1 MPKPLVIVES
11 PAKAK
16 TLGRF
21 LGNKYRVEASYGHIR
36 DLPES
41 AAEVPKEIKPK
52 EWGRLG
58 VDVDSDFTPYYVVP
72 NDKKKQVAHLKAAI
86 KDASELLLA
95 TDPDREGESISWH
108 LKEVLKPRIPVRR
121 IVFHEITED
130 AVNEALKSPLSVDD
144 NLVRAQ
150 ESRRIL
156 DRLYGYTLSPL
167 LWKKVQ
173 TGLSAGRVQS
183 VAVRLIVEREEER
196 RAFRT
201 GVYWDLE
208 ARLQADGREFIAALA
223 RVGDE
228 RVATGKDFDPQTGV
242 LKNPKARLLDEGA
255 ATRLVDAIQGN
266 VPWTVSSVEQKPGV
280 ERPAPPFTTS
290 TLTQEASRKLGFST
304 ERTMQAAQRLFQ
316 GVDIGNGDMEG
327 LITYHRTDSTT
338 LSDKAIAES
347 ARVIRGMFGGEYY
360 DGPRRYQTKVKNA
373 QEAHEAIRPT
383 DFRLAPSELQG
394 VLDPDDLKLYEL
406 IWKRTMASQMV
417 DARVLRTSVEFTA
430 KGPGGEDVVL
440 TASGKAIEFAGFR
453 RAYVEGSDDPAA
465 ELEEQ
470 EAILPQM
477 AEGDR
482 VDRRGT
488 AIALLAVDPKR
499 HETTPPARF
508 TEASLIKE
516 LERLG
521 IGRPSTYAPTIA
533 TIVRRGYV
541 FRQGKALVP
550 SFTAFAVTKLLR
562 EHFGDFVEVGFTAE
576 MEEDLDEISRGERE
590 WVEFLREFYY
600 GNKKKQHRGLLPA
613 VEEGAEKADYPLLDL
628 GTDPD
633 GGEAVRV
640 RIGRFGPFVQV
651 GEGGPGRTASLPDD
665 VAPADLSVEKAMELV
680 RAKAEGPRTLGVD
693 PATGQNVYVMNG
705 RFGWYVQLGETP
717 DAGKRAKGKGA
728 VEKPKR
734 ASLQAGMTESTVTLD
749 EALKLLSLPRVVGL
763 HPDDNEPI
771 LTNFGRFGPYVKHND
786 EFRSLESDE
795 DVFGV
800 SFDAALAL
808 LRAPKVSRRR
818 GQAPKK
824 TLRELRKDDATL
836 KVLAGRYGPYVTD
849 GTTNAS
855 IPRGSDPETL
865 TFSAQETASFLGE
878 ANVRHDLN
886 AYLATLPATVRA
898 RTLADLIAFNREHAD
913 VELALFGQDLFER
926 AEATGGLD
934 EAWRAARETSLRLAG
949 PEGIDRLL
957 RVHGVAALV
966 GPTRPAAWLIDAV
979 HGDQSPGGGGA
990 GSLAAVAGYPHLT
1003 VPMGQVR
1010 GLPVGLSFIG
1020 AKWSDALILSLGY
1033 AYEQASNA
1041 RIDPLFLDSIEASD
1055 EIAPHLR
1062 PTRRP

>member
-1 MPKPLVIVES
+1 MAPAKPLVIVES

-21 LGNKYRVEASYGHIR
+21 LGSKYRVEASYGHIR

-41 AAEVPKEIKPK
+41 AAEVPKEIKSK
-52 EWGRLG
+52 DWGRMG
-58 VDVDSDFTPYYVVP
+58 VDVDKNFQPYYVVP
-72 NDKKKQVAHLKAAI
+72 GDKKKQVAHLKDAL
-86 KDASELLLA
+86 KGASEVLLA

-108 LKEVLKPRIPVRR
+108 LAQVLKPKVPVHR

-130 AVNEALKSPLSVDD
+130 AVREALDNPSDVNE

-201 GVYWDLE
+201 SVYWDLE
-208 ARLQADGREFIAALA
+208 AKLKGEGREFTATLVRLDDQRIAS
-223 RVGDE
+223 
-228 RVATGKDFDPQTGV
+228 GKDFDAQTGELRNQSV
-242 LKNPKARLLDEGA
+242 RLLDEP
-255 ATRLVDAIQGN
+255 ATMRLLDAIRRN
-266 VPWTVSSVEQKPGV
+266 LPWTVTSVEQKPGV

-316 GVDIGNGDMEG
+316 GVDIGNGEMEG

-338 LSDKAIAES
+338 LSDKALNES

-360 DGPRRYQTKVKNA
+360 DEPRRYQTRVKNA
-373 QEAHEAIRPT
+373 QEAHEAIRPS
-383 DFRLAPSELQG
+383 DFRLAPSQLER
-394 VLDPDDLKLYEL
+394 VLDPDDFKIYDL

-417 DARVLRTSVEFTA
+417 DARVLRTTIEISATA
-430 KGPGGEDVVL
+430 DGETAVL
-440 TASGKAIEFAGFR
+440 SASGKAIEFAGFR

-470 EAILPQM
+470 EAILPQCKV
-477 AEGDR
+477 GDR
-482 VDRRGT
+482 IHSDGST
-488 AIALLAVDPKR
+488 AVTLLDTDSKR
-499 HETTPPARF
+499 HETSPPARF

-562 EHFGDFVEVGFTAE
+562 EHFGDFVETDFTAE

-590 WVEFLREFYY
+590 WIAFLKQFYY
-600 GNKKKQHRGLLPA
+600 GDKKHRGLLPA
-613 VEEGAEKADYPLLDL
+613 VEKGADKADYPLLDL
-628 GTDPD
+628 GTDAES
-633 GGEAVRV
+633 GEPVRI

-651 GEGGPGRTASLPDD
+651 AEGGPGRTASLPDD
-665 VAPADLSVEKAMELV
+665 LAPADLTVERAMELV
-680 RAKAEGPRTLGVD
+680 RAKAEGPRTVGVD
-693 PATGQNVYVMNG
+693 PASGQNVYVMNG
-705 RFGWYVQLGETP
+705 RYGAYVQLGETP
-717 DAGKRAKGKGA
+717 EAPAKGSKKA
-728 VEKPKR
+728 EKPEKPKR
-734 ASLQAGMTESTVTLD
+734 ASLQAGMTEATITLP

-771 LTNFGRFGPYVKHND
+771 TTNFGRFGPYVKHND
-786 EFRSLESDE
+786 EFRSLESED
-795 DVFGV
+795 DVFNI

-808 LRAPKVSRRR
+808 IRAPKQSRRR
-818 GQAPKK
+818 QSVQKK
-824 TLRELRKDDATL
+824 VLKDLEKGETKLR
-836 KVLAGRYGPYVTD
+836 VLAGRYGPYVTD

-855 IPRGSDPETL
+855 IPKGSNPEAV
-865 TFSAQETASFLGE
+865 TFEQAIELLEARRNAAPSPRRAGGRRRTAAAAPARAG
-878 ANVRHDLN
+878 R
-886 AYLATLPATVRA
+886 ATRRKA
-898 RTLADLIAFNREHAD
+898 
-913 VELALFGQDLFER
+913 
-926 AEATGGLD
+926 AEA
-934 EAWRAARETSLRLAG
+934 
-949 PEGIDRLL
+949 
-957 RVHGVAALV
+957 
-966 GPTRPAAWLIDAV
+966 
-979 HGDQSPGGGGA
+979 
-990 GSLAAVAGYPHLT
+990 
-1003 VPMGQVR
+1003 
-1010 GLPVGLSFIG
+1010 
-1020 AKWSDALILSLGY
+1020 
-1033 AYEQASNA
+1033 
-1041 RIDPLFLDSIEASD
+1041 
-1055 EIAPHLR
+1055 
-1062 PTRRP
+1062 